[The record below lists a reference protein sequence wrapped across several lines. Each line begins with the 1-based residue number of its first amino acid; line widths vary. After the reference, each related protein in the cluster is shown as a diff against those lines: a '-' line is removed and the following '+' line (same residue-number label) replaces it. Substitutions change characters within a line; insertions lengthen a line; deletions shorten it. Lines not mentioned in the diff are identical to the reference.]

1 MTAMGEARAILRLF
15 GAQLRLATLAALQY
29 RVGFWSE
36 GVLSVLWSALGVVP
50 LLVAAQHRPA
60 VAGWGPWELM
70 VLTGVFMAIS
80 GIFGA
85 LVQPALVTSMEH
97 VRKGTLD
104 HLLLRPVDA
113 LALCL
118 SSSFSPWRLV
128 EVVTGAILCAVS
140 LRALGVAPS
149 LVDLGAAA
157 VVMVAGVGALYGL
170 AILALC
176 ATFRA
181 VQLQNLTHLF
191 EALLDFAR
199 WPASVFGGPLRAIF
213 TFVVPFAV
221 MTTFPAEAL
230 LGRPSA
236 GALGVALGVAAALL
250 GVARFAWRVS
260 LRTYASASS

>member
-1 MTAMGEARAILRLF
+1 MGELRAIVRLF
-15 GAQLRLATLAALQY
+15 AAQLRLSVLAALQY
-29 RVGFWSE
+29 RVGFWTE
-36 GVLSVLWSALGVVP
+36 GALSVLWSGLGVVP
-50 LLVAAQHRPA
+50 LGVAVAHRPT

-70 VLTGVFMAIS
+70 ALTGVFMIVS

-85 LVQPALVTSMEH
+85 LVQPALMASMEH

-118 SSSFSPWRLV
+118 SAAFSPWRLV
-128 EVVTGAILCAVS
+128 EALAGVMLCAAALDRLEITPSAGDLAAAAALLAAGVAAMV
-140 LRALGVAPS
+140 ALG
-149 LVDLGAAA
+149 
-157 VVMVAGVGALYGL
+157 
-170 AILALC
+170 IFALC
-176 ATFRA
+176 ASFRA
-181 VQLQNLTHLF
+181 VQLQNLTFLF

-199 WPASVFGGPLRAIF
+199 WPASVFRGPLRALF

-236 GALGVALGVAAALL
+236 GALAIAAGVAGALL
-250 GVARFAWRVS
+250 TGARLWWRAAI
-260 LRTYASASS
+260 RGYTSAAG